1 MYIYAYNGLNRISV
15 PKNISICDLFHFY
28 RYCILVFD
36 LLRRVTNIQ
45 IFFFGWNK
53 NGYQIDKNF
62 TNSLPNLSVNNK
74 NDTCIMGLSIRYP
87 FLIRIEKSG

>member
-45 IFFFGWNK
+45 IFFLVRIK
-53 NGYQIDKNF
+53 
-62 TNSLPNLSVNNK
+62 T
-74 NDTCIMGLSIRYP
+74 DTKSIKTLRIACPTYP
-87 FLIRIEKSG
+87 